1 MPLTDMSKIV
11 ELFGHR
17 TSLDEGKNWQTLITE
32 QQCPYLGRK
41 CLKTRKSQSE
51 IAIGSCSVTYGREAM
66 DIIICPYRLLERRQV
81 FIDCIH
87 LLTLHEPGNELHI
100 LGEIT
105 IPGGNVDYF
114 LISARGKNVVDFV
127 AIEWQ
132 TLDTT
137 GTVWPERQRFV
148 ESVGLPVSKL
158 DVANDRKFGMNWKMT
173 AKTILVQLHHKVQ
186 TFETLNK
193 HLVLVVQDHL
203 LSYMQRAFAFDHLN
217 RARLGDPMHIHS
229 YKLALSGTDYRLS
242 LDSRL
247 STDSAGIAT
256 CLGLQ
261 ASPHV
266 ELDILIKY
274 LEMRISDKSLL
285 TLDGPIP
292 AVAAVPTE

>member
-1 MPLTDMSKIV
+1 MSKVV

-17 TSLDEGKNWQTLITE
+17 AILDTGRNWPAVIE
-32 QQCPYLGRK
+32 AQQCPYLGRK

-51 IAIGSCSVTYGREAM
+51 IAIGTCSVTYGRKAM
-66 DIIICPYRLLERRQV
+66 NIVICPYRLLERRQV

-100 LGEIT
+100 LGEIM

-114 LISARGKNVVDFV
+114 LVSARGKKVVDFV

-132 TLDTT
+132 TMDTT
-137 GTVWPERQRFV
+137 GTVWPERQRFAKSAGLQV
-148 ESVGLPVSKL
+148 EQS
-158 DVANDRKFGMNWKMT
+158 DIANTRTFGMNWKMT

-203 LSYMQRAFAFDHLN
+203 LAYMQRAFAFDHLKT
-217 RARLGDPMHIHS
+217 ARLGDPMHIHS
-229 YKLALSGTDYRLS
+229 YKLSLSGTDYRLG

-247 STDSAGIAT
+247 STDSAGIAAWFGVT
-256 CLGLQ
+256 R
-261 ASPHV
+261 
-266 ELDILIKY
+266 K
-274 LEMRISDKSLL
+274 LE
-285 TLDGPIP
+285 G
-292 AVAAVPTE
+292 

>member
-1 MPLTDMSKIV
+1 MSKIV

-17 TSLDEGKNWQTLITE
+17 AVLNTGMNWPTLIAD
-32 QQCPYLGRK
+32 QQCPYIGRK

-51 IAIGSCSVTYGREAM
+51 IAIGTCSVTYGRKAI
-66 DIIICPYRLLERRQV
+66 DIIICPIRLLERRQV

-114 LISARGKNVVDFV
+114 LVSARGKRVIDFV

-137 GTVWPERQRFV
+137 GTVWPERQRFAA
-148 ESVGLPVSKL
+148 SAGTPVSKL
-158 DVANDRKFGMNWKMT
+158 ETENPRTFGMNWKMT

-186 TFETLNK
+186 TFEGLNK

-203 LSYMQRAFAFDHLN
+203 LTYMQRAFAFDHLEK
-217 RARLGDPMHIHS
+217 ARLGDPMHIHS
-229 YKLALSGTDYRLS
+229 YKLSLSGADYRLR
-242 LDSRL
+242 LDTRL
-247 STDSAGIAT
+247 STDSAGIAA

-261 ASPHV
+261 ASPKV
-266 ELDILIKY
+266 ELSLLIEY
-274 LEMRISDKSLL
+274 LESRISDLTLL
-285 TLDGPIP
+285 RLDGPIP
-292 AVAAVPTE
+292 DIGTVPTE